1 MTKESASVDLVKAIQ
16 KIHAGGKFISPMLA
30 EILIEGL
37 SGEIVITPHE
47 NLSNREF
54 QVFEKIATGKKVF
67 EIAEELH
74 LSSKTISTY
83 RTRIL
88 EKMNMKTNSELTQY
102 AIQNKLV

>member
-1 MTKESASVDLVKAIQ
+1 
-16 KIHAGGKFISPMLA
+16 MLA

-67 EIAEELH
+67 EIALELN
-74 LSSKTISTY
+74 LSSKTVSTY
-83 RTRIL
+83 RTRIM
-88 EKMNMKTNSELTQY
+88 EKMNFSSNTELTQY
-102 AIQNKLV
+102 AIAHKLINL

>member
-1 MTKESASVDLVKAIQ
+1 MNFKAIQ

-37 SGEIVITPHE
+37 SGEIVITPHD